1 MTITPSPSLSKSEL
15 VYRELRQRIISGRYT
30 TGYRLVLD
38 QIAREMGVSPVPV
51 REAIRRLEAEGL
63 VTFTRNVGAEVTS
76 IDVGDYANTMF
87 VLAYLEGAATALSAE
102 HLTDEQIA
110 EAIDTN
116 NQMRALTDSSNF
128 DARLYTSLNGRFHHQ
143 LCQACPNERLNDLIT
158 REAERIAVIRRT
170 TFSFSQERSRKSV
183 IEHDHLLE
191 LISSRAD
198 YDVIDRAAREHKMF
212 AMRDYV
218 RRTQDD

>member
-1 MTITPSPSLSKSEL
+1 MTPSTSLSKSEL

-76 IDVGDYANTMF
+76 IDVDDYANTMF
-87 VLAYLEGAATALSAE
+87 VLAYLEGAATALSAAN
-102 HLTDEQIA
+102 LTKEQLDEA
-110 EAIDTN
+110 TDTN
-116 NQMRALTDSSNF
+116 DQMRALTDSSNF
-128 DARLYTSLNGRFHHQ
+128 DARLYTSLNGRFHQQ
-143 LCQACPNERLNDLIT
+143 LCQACPNERLNGLIT
-158 REAERIAVIRRT
+158 REAERITVIRRT

-183 IEHDHLLE
+183 IEHDHLLN
-191 LISSRAD
+191 LIRSGAS
-198 YDVIDRAAREHKMF
+198 YDDIDRAAREHKMF
-212 AMRDYV
+212 AMREYV
-218 RRTQDD
+218 RRTSED

>member
-1 MTITPSPSLSKSEL
+1 MTPSTSLSKSEL

-38 QIAREMGVSPVPV
+38 QIAREVGVSPVPV

-76 IDVGDYANTMF
+76 IDVDDYANTMF

-102 HLTDEQIA
+102 KLTKEQLA
-110 EAIDTN
+110 EATDTN
-116 NQMRALTDSSNF
+116 EQMRALTDSSNF
-128 DARLYTSLNGRFHHQ
+128 DARLYTSLNGRFHQQ
-143 LCQACPNERLNDLIT
+143 LCQACPNERLNGLIT
-158 REAERIAVIRRT
+158 REAERITVIRRT

-183 IEHDHLLE
+183 IEHDHLLN
-191 LISSRAD
+191 LIRSGAPFD
-198 YDVIDRAAREHKMF
+198 DIDRAAREHKMF

-218 RRTQDD
+218 RRTQED